1 MGLRRIFAIAAT
13 LTVVM
18 WAGIAAAGAA
28 ERFFAGIKDLPVM
41 PGLEQMRDAGVSF
54 DKPEGRIV
62 EVAASGKVS
71 RRDVVEFYRAVL
83 PQLGWRAAGKGRY
96 RREGEHLNLSFS
108 VSGRALTVRFSL
120 RPD

>member
-13 LTVVM
+13 LVVVM
-18 WAGIAAAGAA
+18 AAGTAAA
-28 ERFFAGIKDLPVM
+28 ERFFAGIEDLPVM
-41 PGLEQMRDAGVSF
+41 PGLAQMQDAGVSF

-62 EVAASGKVS
+62 EVAATGKVS
-71 RRDVVEFYRAVL
+71 RRAVVEFYRAVL
-83 PQLGWRAAGKGRY
+83 PQLGWRVAGKGRY

-108 VSGRALTVRFSL
+108 ASGRTLTVRFSL

>member
-1 MGLRRIFAIAAT
+1 MGLRRIFAVAAT
-13 LTVVM
+13 YAVVM
-18 WAGIAAAGAA
+18 VAGIAVGAA
-28 ERFFAGIKDLPVM
+28 ERFFSGIEDLPVM

-71 RRDVVEFYRAVL
+71 RRAVVEFYRAVL

-108 VSGRALTVRFSL
+108 ASGPTLTVRFSL